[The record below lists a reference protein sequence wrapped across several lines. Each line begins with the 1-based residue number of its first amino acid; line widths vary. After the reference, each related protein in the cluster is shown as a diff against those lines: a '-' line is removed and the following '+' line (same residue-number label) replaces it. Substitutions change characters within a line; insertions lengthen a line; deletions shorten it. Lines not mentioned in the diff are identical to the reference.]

1 MSNDPQAIN
10 QKGLVYVA
18 HQFKQVQ
25 ILKVLPTS
33 TFCKSKNL
41 EKSNFD
47 GFFILTSTS
56 ENPYLHLY
64 YFGQNQN
71 VL

>member
-25 ILKVLPTS
+25 ILKVLVAKFNS
-33 TFCKSKNL
+33 LQK
-41 EKSNFD
+41 EK
-47 GFFILTSTS
+47 LW
-56 ENPYLHLY
+56 
-64 YFGQNQN
+64 
-71 VL
+71 